1 MNQHGIGLAATQQ
14 SAIYHSALDRDAG
27 SDGCA
32 HPAGRSQGY
41 TGKEKIFENNWIS
54 KFLEYKLSVPPIAD
68 KVLLA
73 ENCPVW
79 TKKTSLSAF

>member
-32 HPAGRSQGY
+32 RPAGRSQGY
-41 TGKEKIFENNWIS
+41 TRKKKIFEN
-54 KFLEYKLSVPPIAD
+54 
-68 KVLLA
+68 
-73 ENCPVW
+73 
-79 TKKTSLSAF
+79 